1 MILIDTDDSSF
12 YYDIQS
18 LTGEFFPGEEIK
30 EKEKR
35 ETGDPS
41 PRLSISVHFTDRVVS
56 VSADYWRETGEISDQ
71 GLPKMEKRSQNGTA
85 LIKDIDRPEVKN
97 RLKRVLYD
105 VLSKVT
111 GQTLPWGTLSGIR
124 PTKLVLSRVEEGMP
138 PEEIEKDLYN
148 TYYLSPEK
156 TDLAIEI
163 AEREHEILS
172 SVPYKNGWSLYIGI
186 PFCPSICL
194 YCSFSSYPIAKYE
207 EKVSAYIKAL
217 DHELA
222 EVAEMTKGHPLTS
235 IYIGGGTPTSLSA
248 DQLSKVLESIHRHF
262 DFSTVA
268 EFTVEAGRPDSITPE
283 KLRVM
288 KEADVE
294 RISINPQTMNDKT
307 LEVIGRSH
315 RAADIERAFGQAR
328 EAGFVDINMDV
339 IVGLPGEG
347 RCELAHTIAGITKL
361 RPDCLTVHSLAR
373 KRAARL
379 TEEWEKYADT
389 SFENSEMYMKMFE
402 HAARAMGMVPYY
414 LYRQK
419 NMAGNLENTGYALP
433 ERPCLYNILIM
444 EEKQPIIACGAGG
457 ASKYTIDGTKTD
469 RSENVK
475 DPEEYI
481 SRIDEMIER
490 KREKLKELTWL

>member
-35 ETGDPS
+35 ETGAPG

-111 GQTLPWGTLSGIR
+111 A
-124 PTKLVLSRVEEGMP
+124 RVEEGMP

-163 AEREHEILS
+163 VEREHEILS
-172 SVPYKNGWSLYIGI
+172 SVPYKDGWSLYIGI

-328 EAGFVDINMDV
+328 EAGFVDIKRS
-339 IVGLPGEG
+339 G
-347 RCELAHTIAGITKL
+347 R
-361 RPDCLTVHSLAR
+361 
-373 KRAARL
+373 
-379 TEEWEKYADT
+379 
-389 SFENSEMYMKMFE
+389 
-402 HAARAMGMVPYY
+402 
-414 LYRQK
+414 
-419 NMAGNLENTGYALP
+419 NTRIP
-433 ERPCLYNILIM
+433 P
-444 EEKQPIIACGAGG
+444 
-457 ASKYTIDGTKTD
+457 SKTPRCI
-469 RSENVK
+469 
-475 DPEEYI
+475 
-481 SRIDEMIER
+481 
-490 KREKLKELTWL
+490 

>member
-35 ETGDPS
+35 ETGAPG

-172 SVPYKNGWSLYIGI
+172 SVPYKDGWSLYIGI

-248 DQLSKVLESIHRHF
+248 E
-262 DFSTVA
+262 
-268 EFTVEAGRPDSITPE
+268 
-283 KLRVM
+283 
-288 KEADVE
+288 
-294 RISINPQTMNDKT
+294 
-307 LEVIGRSH
+307 IGR
-315 RAADIERAFGQAR
+315 
-328 EAGFVDINMDV
+328 
-339 IVGLPGEG
+339 
-347 RCELAHTIAGITKL
+347 AH
-361 RPDCLTVHSLAR
+361 V
-373 KRAARL
+373 
-379 TEEWEKYADT
+379 
-389 SFENSEMYMKMFE
+389 
-402 HAARAMGMVPYY
+402 
-414 LYRQK
+414 
-419 NMAGNLENTGYALP
+419 
-433 ERPCLYNILIM
+433 
-444 EEKQPIIACGAGG
+444 
-457 ASKYTIDGTKTD
+457 
-469 RSENVK
+469 
-475 DPEEYI
+475 
-481 SRIDEMIER
+481 
-490 KREKLKELTWL
+490 

>member
-1 MILIDTDDSSF
+1 MIVLPH
-12 YYDIQS
+12 
-18 LTGEFFPGEEIK
+18 PGTAVAAITK
-30 EKEKR
+30 AA
-35 ETGDPS
+35 
-41 PRLSISVHFTDRVVS
+41 TDRFIIAKMTNRTKNLMVI
-56 VSADYWRETGEISDQ
+56 ARQ
-71 GLPKMEKRSQNGTA
+71 GSYRNNA
-85 LIKDIDRPEVKN
+85 IDRLGIFGAKCHRRTAAQTVSNHKD
-97 RLKRVLYD
+97 RQMRRVFLGPIND
-105 VLSKVT
+105 GFKI
-111 GQTLPWGTLSGIR
+111 IR
-124 PTKLVLSRVEEGMP
+124 KM
-138 PEEIEKDLYN
+138 
-148 TYYLSPEK
+148 
-156 TDLAIEI
+156 IEI
-163 AEREHEILS
+163 AINAMWSRCLTVTTMIIAIDGNMVTNEI
-172 SVPYKNGWSLYIGI
+172 IGHI
-186 PFCPSICL
+186 
-194 YCSFSSYPIAKYE
+194 
-207 EKVSAYIKAL
+207 V
-217 DHELA
+217 
-222 EVAEMTKGHPLTS
+222 
-235 IYIGGGTPTSLSA
+235 
-248 DQLSKVLESIHRHF
+248 
-262 DFSTVA
+262 
-268 EFTVEAGRPDSITPE
+268 ITTLMP
-283 KLRVM
+283 
-288 KEADVE
+288 
-294 RISINPQTMNDKT
+294 PQTMNDKT
-307 LEVIGRSH
+307 LETIGRSH